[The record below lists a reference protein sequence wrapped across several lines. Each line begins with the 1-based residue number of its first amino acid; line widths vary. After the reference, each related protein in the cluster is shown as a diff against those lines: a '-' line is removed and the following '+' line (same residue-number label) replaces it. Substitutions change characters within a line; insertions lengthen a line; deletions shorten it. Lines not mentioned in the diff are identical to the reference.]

1 MTIGCKQTAIQPV
14 EDRELATRVV
24 TQAQSRLADS
34 SHFRG
39 HQHAVR
45 VEYED
50 GVLLVRGC
58 VPSFYLKQ
66 VLQTLLVNVEGVETI
81 DNQVDVSCPSGLSS
95 VRPR

>member
-1 MTIGCKQTAIQPV
+1 MTIGCKQTAVEPV
-14 EDRELATRVV
+14 DDRELATRVV

-39 HQHAVR
+39 HQHAVT